1 MIPIPISICMQLII
15 ITSGETDTFLIC
27 QDLKIWYVS
36 ADTYAA
42 SENTTTSLILLKSLI
57 FGSICNVCAVL
68 LANHLRSVADAFRSL
83 RIHQHYWLTDRW
95 ISPKWSHSNP
105 YHITCG
111 ESRKYISERNQNAQ
125 SDGNRTQPL
134 NSF

>member
-27 QDLKIWYVS
+27 QVI

-57 FGSICNVCAVL
+57 FDNICNVCAVL
-68 LANHLRSVADAFRSL
+68 LANHLRPVADAVHSL
-83 RIHQHYWLTDRW
+83 RIH
-95 ISPKWSHSNP
+95 
-105 YHITCG
+105 
-111 ESRKYISERNQNAQ
+111 
-125 SDGNRTQPL
+125 
-134 NSF
+134 